1 MSAEEVSTSVIFRG
15 CFEEMN
21 FKIFSLLSSEV
32 SDIKEE
38 VLELD
43 FYSNIIFSILLRIMS
58 LLLLWNERNYIP
70 EESNIDALVDSG
82 EGIFIG
88 GMYVCVA

>member
-1 MSAEEVSTSVIFRG
+1 MKKFVILVIFTTKVLELRNSNNHNYLSMSAEEVSTSVIFRG

-43 FYSNIIFSILLRIMS
+43 FYSNIIFSI
-58 LLLLWNERNYIP
+58 NY
-70 EESNIDALVDSG
+70 ES
-82 EGIFIG
+82 F
-88 GMYVCVA
+88 VAVK